1 MEVLAGGGRLHAVLL
16 LVGAALLL
24 VASAGGAE
32 AWAHHGAAGARAG
45 AERRYRDLA
54 AGRMESVRSSFG
66 KARRGLA
73 TLKRKRFSESRGHIH
88 RPSVVPLEHLFVG
101 AAVANVRFL
110 YG

>member
-32 AWAHHGAAGARAG
+32 AWAHHG